1 MATTITTITV
11 QKQDLKI
18 SVDLEEDE
26 SIDKFVTCKDLLLA
40 AFRVIGYFYSQNQ
53 LVKAY
58 YELDPDYMG
67 ERSADDPVLKLM
79 PKYVK

>member
-1 MATTITTITV
+1 MATTITPITV

-18 SVDLEEDE
+18 PVDLEEDE
-26 SIDKFVTCKDLLLA
+26 SIDKYVTSKDLLLA
-40 AFRVIGYFYSQNQ
+40 AFRVIGYFYSQKQ

-58 YELDPDYMG
+58 YKLDPDYMG

-79 PKYVK
+79 PKYLK